1 MEVLLV
7 QVVILLGRS
16 KFIKDPLNDTILPPT
31 PSDLS
36 QDPQL
41 ADVLVLRVYDTHDQ
55 NIDAFVLMKLV

>member
-41 ADVLVLRVYDTHDQ
+41 ADVLVSRVYETHD
-55 NIDAFVLMKLV
+55 LMKLV